1 MVLPSVTNNSRRISP
16 RKTRNTNNKRR
27 RLLSSTGLLTIFIL
41 FIIAIWACIVLVS
54 PRLINNSN
62 NNSDNKY
69 ARHPQKKDRGG
80 RKMTNNNN
88 KYSNTKIKPKRL
100 GGMSNAATSIITTR
114 QKPRVVGMYA
124 YPIEDITQPQ
134 LSNEMKK
141 DRDRA
146 RSFLPRYL
154 YLIESIDQNL
164 LSHTSETLRRIRPH
178 DFFSRKTPLSDFVY
192 NYKLAISGSSNAYHI
207 KSEDPLKNL
216 MLTVSRDLSF
226 INTFLN
232 PLSIIVYTY
241 LHLITHSPYRVI
253 LVICYDRLVMTLK
266 ITMLPWQNH

>member
-134 LSNEMKK
+134 LTNEMKK
-141 DRDRA
+141 DRDRT

-216 MLTVSRDLSF
+216 MLTVSRELSF
-226 INTFLN
+226 LILC
-232 PLSIIVYTY
+232 PLSCTNTY
-241 LHLITHSPYRVI
+241 I
-253 LVICYDRLVMTLK
+253 
-266 ITMLPWQNH
+266 